1 MAHDHI
7 PFCFPVTLTMEL
19 ILEPSYLQ
27 TTNTMDV
34 DAADVP
40 RSPGASDGDGHQK
53 LLPRLQESSENFQTL
68 QNSR

>member
-1 MAHDHI
+1 
-7 PFCFPVTLTMEL
+7 MEL

-53 LLPRLQESSENFQTL
+53 LLSKLQESSENFQT
-68 QNSR
+68 RVEAEGEEEH